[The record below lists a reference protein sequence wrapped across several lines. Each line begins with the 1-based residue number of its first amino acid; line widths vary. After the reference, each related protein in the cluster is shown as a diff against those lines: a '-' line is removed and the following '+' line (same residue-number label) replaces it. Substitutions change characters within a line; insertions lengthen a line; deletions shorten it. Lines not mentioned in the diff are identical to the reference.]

1 VASEEV
7 SQTESGSN
15 YCIQLLPLCCD
26 HWGFF
31 NTLGLRIG
39 GFLVLTRLSQALL
52 SDRANESLESRILN
66 ASILSWAERRHKE

>member
-1 VASEEV
+1 MSVEAIRGH
-7 SQTESGSN
+7 TN
-15 YCIQLLPLCCD
+15 FILTAPPLSSTTG
-26 HWGFF
+26 GFLI
-31 NTLGLRIG
+31 TLGLRIG